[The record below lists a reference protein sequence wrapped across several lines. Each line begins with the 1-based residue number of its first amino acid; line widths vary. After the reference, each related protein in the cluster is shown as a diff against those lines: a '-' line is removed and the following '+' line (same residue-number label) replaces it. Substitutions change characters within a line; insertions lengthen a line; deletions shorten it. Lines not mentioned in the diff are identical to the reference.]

1 MVDSAL
7 IVQAQPN
14 IQVIL
19 ARATIVLSSIAS
31 LAIGFQGGNPDHWV
45 IEQPSC
51 TAAYEPTS
59 RTTNVT
65 YTIRRTLQNGDRQER
80 SLNAIF
86 HNEDLINTFMSCIGT
101 IPAQN

>member
-1 MVDSAL
+1 MVDGNL

-14 IQVIL
+14 VQMIL
-19 ARATIVLSSIAS
+19 ARATVVLSSIAS
-31 LAIGFQGGNPDHWV
+31 LAIGFEGGNPDHWV
-45 IEQPSC
+45 VEQPSC

-65 YTIRRTLQNGDRQER
+65 YTIRRTFQNGDRQER

-86 HNEDLINTFMSCIGT
+86 RNEDLTNTSMSSIHT